1 MTVSYTHLDVYKR
14 QEEAT
19 SKAND
24 NADLETYEQKGTND
38 YKAGTQKWVDI
49 PNDPEDITGGYLLEL
64 ELGER
69 YKDETSGFV
78 TTGGQA
84 VTMKC
89 PECVSENQI
98 KYISEF
104 YQNMEN
110 ALYSKDGYTTDSKGE
125 RHALSDYIDIESL
138 ARMYLLQEFSMN
150 LDSGITSFYLYK
162 DLSLIHIWNDSSI
175 PFPVSAT
182 VKTTLFFMR
191 TADTVTFPSV

>member
-1 MTVSYTHLDVYKR
+1 MGRYS
-14 QEEAT
+14 
-19 SKAND
+19 
-24 NADLETYEQKGTND
+24 
-38 YKAGTQKWVDI
+38 
-49 PNDPEDITGGYLLEL
+49 NDPEDITGGYLLEL

-110 ALYSKDGYTTDSKGE
+110 ALYSKDGYTTDSKG
-125 RHALSDYIDIESL
+125 ASC
-138 ARMYLLQEFSMN
+138 
-150 LDSGITSFYLYK
+150 SF
-162 DLSLIHIWNDSSI
+162 
-175 PFPVSAT
+175 
-182 VKTTLFFMR
+182 
-191 TADTVTFPSV
+191 

>member
-1 MTVSYTHLDVYKR
+1 MNLS
-14 QEEAT
+14 
-19 SKAND
+19 
-24 NADLETYEQKGTND
+24 LESVTE
-38 YKAGTQKWVDI
+38 
-49 PNDPEDITGGYLLEL
+49 
-64 ELGER
+64 
-69 YKDETSGFV
+69 DETSGFV

-110 ALYSKDGYTTDSKGE
+110 ALYSKDGYTTDSKGA

-150 LDSGITSFYLYK
+150 LDLGITSFYLYRR
-162 DLSLIHIWNDSSI
+162 L
-175 PFPVSAT
+175 
-182 VKTTLFFMR
+182 
-191 TADTVTFPSV
+191 